1 MKQTKSVRR
10 QGRLVKKVKEKECP
24 QKNLSRMA
32 IEARNNEDEE
42 SGEIE
47 NEGEP
52 TEETFLNNTVK
63 TTNLTYNCTCS
74 ILLRYNISVW

>member
-1 MKQTKSVRR
+1 
-10 QGRLVKKVKEKECP
+10 
-24 QKNLSRMA
+24 MA